1 MRLED
6 NFGEIARSTKWK
18 LNPMID
24 AGNKPPSVFRNIVI
38 NTASG
43 GRVRIKASAV
53 LTQNDFNIKSDLQLF
68 TPSFFATNLKQL
80 D

>member
-6 NFGEIARSTKWK
+6 NFGEIARSTKCK

-24 AGNKPPSVFRNIVI
+24 AGNKPSVFRNIVI